1 MEPYV
6 RRPAALAGNQVP
18 LRNQVATQVLARKL
32 SLFREET
39 IVIPLCRAMEYK
51 LAVDSSKKATE
62 LPLLR
67 VCGTVQQ
74 NPHMR
79 AFWASVISFFLAF
92 LGWFALAPLGLE
104 VATSMGTCENQLFP
118 PTDFPT
124 RPAYLKFKNLK
135 SGLSYCQYGVLKED
149 GKEIE
154 CEDVPP
160 DVASGAESTAEQK
173 EKYRP
178 QVLTKCVCTPG
189 TECNSV
195 IANAGVA
202 SVASTIFVRVAL
214 GTLLERFG
222 PVNVQ
227 CGLLSFG
234 AFWVAMAAAITAPWN
249 YTLIRFFIGC
259 AGATFV
265 TNQFWCSLM
274 FSPNVVGTANA
285 TAAGWGNLGGGVTQI
300 FMMSVLFNPMVASGL
315 EPNVAWRVCMVVPAV
330 MFVVVAICM
339 KLMCWDM
346 PTARN
351 YDPAVTGKTQKPSM
365 WDYVEVLRDVR
376 VVVMIFQYSACFG
389 TELAMNNQLATHFR
403 TYFQMD
409 AGDASALAGAFGL
422 MNLFARSLG
431 GISSDVCFK
440 YFGFRGRIWA
450 QFLALFFEAIFLF
463 SFGNVDNSQ
472 PWYVALA
479 VLVCFSLFVQMAEGT
494 SYGIVPFMNRKQLAV
509 VSALV
514 GAGGNLGA
522 VIAGFCFYRPIEDA
536 LLPFQVH
543 AGYVMFWALLSPCYY
558 WSEMGGMF
566 HGPAQSSEKGK
577 TQSSENQSHTGRQR
591 EPAASHGWFAL
602 APLGLEVAT
611 SMGTCENQL
620 FPPTDFPTRPA
631 YLKFKNLKSGLS
643 YCQYGVLKEDGKEI
657 ECEDVPP
664 DVASGAESTAE
675 QKEKY
680 RPQVL
685 TKCVCT
691 PGTECNSVIAN
702 AGVASVASTIFVRV
716 ALGTLLERFGPV
728 NVQCGLLS
736 FGAFWVAMAAAITA
750 PWNYTLIRFFIGCAG
765 ATFVTNQFWCSLMFS
780 PNVVGTANATAAGWG
795 NLGGG
800 VTQIFMMSVL
810 FNPMVASGLEP
821 NVAWRVC
828 MVVPAVMFV
837 VVAIC
842 MKLMCWDMPTARNYD
857 PAVTG
862 KTQKPSMWD
871 YVEVLRD
878 VRVVVMIFQ
887 YSACFGTE
895 LAMNNQLATHF
906 RTYFQ
911 MDAGD
916 ASALAGAFGLMNL
929 FARSLGGISSDVC
942 FKYFGFRGRIWAQFL
957 ALFFEAIF
965 LFSFGNVDNSQP
977 WYVALAVLVCFSL
990 FVQMAEGTSYGI
1002 VPFMNRKQLAV
1013 VSALVGAGGN
1023 LGAVIA
1029 GFCFYRPIE
1038 DALLPFQ
1045 VHAGYVMFWA
1055 LLSPCYYWSEMGG
1068 MFHGPAQSS
1077 EKGKTQSSENQSHT
1091 ESVATSE
1098 NCM

>member
-1 MEPYV
+1 
-6 RRPAALAGNQVP
+6 
-18 LRNQVATQVLARKL
+18 
-32 SLFREET
+32 
-39 IVIPLCRAMEYK
+39 MEYK

-79 AFWASVISFFLAF
+79 AFWASTISFFLAF

-135 SGLSYCQYGVLKED
+135 SGLSYCQYGVLKEE
-149 GKEIE
+149 GKLID
-154 CEDVPP
+154 CKDVPA
-160 DVASGAESTAEQK
+160 DVESGADSTAEQK

-178 QVLTKCVCTPG
+178 QVLAKCVCTPG
-189 TECNSV
+189 TECKSV

-202 SVASTIFVRVAL
+202 SVASTIFVRIAL

-227 CGLLSFG
+227 CGLMSFG

-274 FSPNVVGTANA
+274 FAPNVVGTANA

-300 FMMSVLFNPMVASGL
+300 FMMSVLFNPMVASGM
-315 EPNVAWRVCMVVPAV
+315 EPNVAWRVSMVVPAV
-330 MFVVVAICM
+330 MFVVCAICM

-351 YDPAVTGKTQKPSM
+351 YDPTVTGKTQKPSM

-431 GISSDVCFK
+431 GISSDMCFK

-463 SFGNVDNSQ
+463 SFGKVDNSQ

-494 SYGIVPFMNRKQLAV
+494 SYGIVPFMKQLAV

-522 VIAGFCFYRPIEDA
+522 VIAGFCFYKPIQDA

-566 HGPAQSSEKGK
+566 HGPAQSFEKGK
-577 TQSSENQSHTGRQR
+577 TQSSES
-591 EPAASHGWFAL
+591 E
-602 APLGLEVAT
+602 
-611 SMGTCENQL
+611 
-620 FPPTDFPTRPA
+620 
-631 YLKFKNLKSGLS
+631 S
-643 YCQYGVLKEDGKEI
+643 Y
-657 ECEDVPP
+657 
-664 DVASGAESTAE
+664 
-675 QKEKY
+675 
-680 RPQVL
+680 
-685 TKCVCT
+685 
-691 PGTECNSVIAN
+691 
-702 AGVASVASTIFVRV
+702 
-716 ALGTLLERFGPV
+716 
-728 NVQCGLLS
+728 
-736 FGAFWVAMAAAITA
+736 
-750 PWNYTLIRFFIGCAG
+750 
-765 ATFVTNQFWCSLMFS
+765 
-780 PNVVGTANATAAGWG
+780 
-795 NLGGG
+795 
-800 VTQIFMMSVL
+800 
-810 FNPMVASGLEP
+810 
-821 NVAWRVC
+821 
-828 MVVPAVMFV
+828 
-837 VVAIC
+837 
-842 MKLMCWDMPTARNYD
+842 
-857 PAVTG
+857 
-862 KTQKPSMWD
+862 
-871 YVEVLRD
+871 
-878 VRVVVMIFQ
+878 
-887 YSACFGTE
+887 
-895 LAMNNQLATHF
+895 
-906 RTYFQ
+906 
-911 MDAGD
+911 
-916 ASALAGAFGLMNL
+916 
-929 FARSLGGISSDVC
+929 
-942 FKYFGFRGRIWAQFL
+942 
-957 ALFFEAIF
+957 
-965 LFSFGNVDNSQP
+965 
-977 WYVALAVLVCFSL
+977 
-990 FVQMAEGTSYGI
+990 
-1002 VPFMNRKQLAV
+1002 
-1013 VSALVGAGGN
+1013 
-1023 LGAVIA
+1023 
-1029 GFCFYRPIE
+1029 
-1038 DALLPFQ
+1038 
-1045 VHAGYVMFWA
+1045 
-1055 LLSPCYYWSEMGG
+1055 
-1068 MFHGPAQSS
+1068 
-1077 EKGKTQSSENQSHT
+1077 T
-1091 ESVATSE
+1091 ESEATSE